1 MTASL
6 VGASTTAAPD
16 TTTLGAKRQEAAPT
30 IQQADLDGLRDA
42 IASALNGDATV
53 IESSAIKTTSEGA
66 KATYVANVPDGS
78 KSGTPAASGVMRLT
92 TQINSATK
100 LCSPSMALCADM
112 LMVRD
117 LEPTTTTV
125 ATTTKPAGGSTA
137 QVSEGPG
144 ADDELPFWY
153 WIIAGVGGFLLLCC
167 IVVVIV
173 VICRRNKKPKSADPT
188 MDYLDEKQHQP
199 PPPPAEPA
207 SRADLMIEFVSDLT
221 SSADESL

>member
-1 MTASL
+1 M
-6 VGASTTAAPD
+6 
-16 TTTLGAKRQEAAPT
+16 

-42 IASALNGDATV
+42 IAAALNGDGAV
-53 IESSAIKTTSEGA
+53 IDSSAIQATTEGA

-92 TQINSATK
+92 TQVNSATK

-125 ATTTKPAGGSTA
+125 ATTTTTKGGSTA
-137 QVSEGPG
+137 AITSPG
-144 ADDELPFWY
+144 DGEDELPYWY

-167 IVVVIV
+167 IVIVIV